1 MLTSRVSIG
10 SEDISWGSRKNP
22 FIEIPFPD
30 DWHWIFL
37 PSCSV
42 SVKAV
47 YSSFAIWNRAHGHL
61 LISLHPTCFCVQPRL
76 NAERSQYKWRFQ
88 SIYLSV
94 QPRLNARDRC
104 KSDFILSV
112 DIFREARRGLS
123 DKYLLRSQ
131 RVSPIIYW
139 AKIIQYN
146 PHSISTKPFL
156 SPLIF
161 YWATKH
167 SKIIVFPLGFCE
179 AFSLQPSC
187 LCAFIWSNTVEL
199 GGFRKEVCFSDES
212 QYPYEDSCKSLIHS
226 WQGNGELSDILQLP
240 QCMDRVIQDN
250 PHWFSTEPK
259 VVLNL

>member
-161 YWATKH
+161 YWALKRVQQKLTGDC
-167 SKIIVFPLGFCE
+167 IEWL
-179 AFSLQPSC
+179 
-187 LCAFIWSNTVEL
+187 
-199 GGFRKEVCFSDES
+199 
-212 QYPYEDSCKSLIHS
+212 YPYIVAIGVYDKRSPSLAMNDSKTCRS
-226 WQGNGELSDILQLP
+226 
-240 QCMDRVIQDN
+240 
-250 PHWFSTEPK
+250 PHKGT
-259 VVLNL
+259 

>member
-131 RVSPIIYW
+131 RVSPPYYLLTLKLVNYLRRKV
-139 AKIIQYN
+139 AVRQYAFWILSGF
-146 PHSISTKPFL
+146 HQQSGVEACRSLLDFL
-156 SPLIF
+156 
-161 YWATKH
+161 
-167 SKIIVFPLGFCE
+167 
-179 AFSLQPSC
+179 
-187 LCAFIWSNTVEL
+187 
-199 GGFRKEVCFSDES
+199 FR
-212 QYPYEDSCKSLIHS
+212 YH
-226 WQGNGELSDILQLP
+226 
-240 QCMDRVIQDN
+240 
-250 PHWFSTEPK
+250 HT
-259 VVLNL
+259 

>member
-1 MLTSRVSIG
+1 MAKKQALVTSEMLLETYTANLEAKYASLIQSEQPISQKWSWLSWYASTPMLTSRVSIG

-104 KSDFILSV
+104 KSDFILPV

-161 YWATKH
+161 YWA
-167 SKIIVFPLGFCE
+167 V
-179 AFSLQPSC
+179 
-187 LCAFIWSNTVEL
+187 
-199 GGFRKEVCFSDES
+199 
-212 QYPYEDSCKSLIHS
+212 
-226 WQGNGELSDILQLP
+226 
-240 QCMDRVIQDN
+240 M
-250 PHWFSTEPK
+250 
-259 VVLNL
+259 

>member
-104 KSDFILSV
+104 KSDFILPV

-161 YWATKH
+161 YWAENISHKAHINIYSLIFHQTIKLKK
-167 SKIIVFPLGFCE
+167 SPQEYSRRDSLEKRRRPTLPL
-179 AFSLQPSC
+179 
-187 LCAFIWSNTVEL
+187 
-199 GGFRKEVCFSDES
+199 S
-212 QYPYEDSCKSLIHS
+212 QYHRR
-226 WQGNGELSDILQLP
+226 GEA
-240 QCMDRVIQDN
+240 
-250 PHWFSTEPK
+250 
-259 VVLNL
+259 

>member
-1 MLTSRVSIG
+1 MCIFELSLTHG

-61 LISLHPTCFCVQPRL
+61 LISLHPTCFRVQPRL

-131 RVSPIIYW
+131 RVP
-139 AKIIQYN
+139 
-146 PHSISTKPFL
+146 PLSTEPKLFNTIPTQFL
-156 SPLIF
+156 LSHF
-161 YWATKH
+161 Y
-167 SKIIVFPLGFCE
+167 
-179 AFSLQPSC
+179 
-187 LCAFIWSNTVEL
+187 
-199 GGFRKEVCFSDES
+199 
-212 QYPYEDSCKSLIHS
+212 
-226 WQGNGELSDILQLP
+226 
-240 QCMDRVIQDN
+240 

-259 VVLNL
+259 LGGSFPNYH

>member
-1 MLTSRVSIG
+1 M
-10 SEDISWGSRKNP
+10 
-22 FIEIPFPD
+22 
-30 DWHWIFL
+30 FL

-104 KSDFILSV
+104 KSDCILPV

-131 RVSPIIYW
+131 RVSHPHYLLSPVYHLQGTLHCSFLKTVNTQAVLIIMLMPEWGQFTACNEGVLLKLYSLP
-139 AKIIQYN
+139 
-146 PHSISTKPFL
+146 PHSNWLIS
-156 SPLIF
+156 
-161 YWATKH
+161 
-167 SKIIVFPLGFCE
+167 
-179 AFSLQPSC
+179 
-187 LCAFIWSNTVEL
+187 
-199 GGFRKEVCFSDES
+199 ES
-212 QYPYEDSCKSLIHS
+212 
-226 WQGNGELSDILQLP
+226 ILTAS
-240 QCMDRVIQDN
+240 
-250 PHWFSTEPK
+250 F
-259 VVLNL
+259 

>member
-61 LISLHPTCFCVQPRL
+61 LISLHPTCFRVQPRL

-104 KSDFILSV
+104 KSDFILPV

-131 RVSPIIYW
+131 RVSPHYLLSQNYS
-139 AKIIQYN
+139 IQ
-146 PHSISTKPFL
+146 
-156 SPLIF
+156 SPLNF
-161 YWATKH
+161 YWPASVSRGTH
-167 SKIIVFPLGFCE
+167 FE
-179 AFSLQPSC
+179 NSC
-187 LCAFIWSNTVEL
+187 IWNACSSWLISN
-199 GGFRKEVCFSDES
+199 
-212 QYPYEDSCKSLIHS
+212 P
-226 WQGNGELSDILQLP
+226 
-240 QCMDRVIQDN
+240 
-250 PHWFSTEPK
+250 
-259 VVLNL
+259 

>member
-104 KSDFILSV
+104 KSDFILPV

-131 RVSPIIYW
+131 RVS
-139 AKIIQYN
+139 
-146 PHSISTKPFL
+146 H
-156 SPLIF
+156 PL
-161 YWATKH
+161 
-167 SKIIVFPLGFCE
+167 
-179 AFSLQPSC
+179 
-187 LCAFIWSNTVEL
+187 
-199 GGFRKEVCFSDES
+199 
-212 QYPYEDSCKSLIHS
+212 
-226 WQGNGELSDILQLP
+226 
-240 QCMDRVIQDN
+240 
-250 PHWFSTEPK
+250 STEPSK
-259 VVLNL
+259 NLLTRYSMGSNKKSMTEQVNLFMSCFLVAPPGIEPGSAV

>member
-1 MLTSRVSIG
+1 M
-10 SEDISWGSRKNP
+10 
-22 FIEIPFPD
+22 
-30 DWHWIFL
+30 FL

-61 LISLHPTCFCVQPRL
+61 LISLHPTCFRVQPRL

-104 KSDFILSV
+104 KSDFILPV

-139 AKIIQYN
+139 A
-146 PHSISTKPFL
+146 
-156 SPLIF
+156 IF
-161 YWATKH
+161 
-167 SKIIVFPLGFCE
+167 IG
-179 AFSLQPSC
+179 
-187 LCAFIWSNTVEL
+187 
-199 GGFRKEVCFSDES
+199 
-212 QYPYEDSCKSLIHS
+212 
-226 WQGNGELSDILQLP
+226 
-240 QCMDRVIQDN
+240 
-250 PHWFSTEPK
+250 HWFPSIMCIYCISDFWKYSKHCCEEKWEIQSNQIKTERNDGEIYLLI
-259 VVLNL
+259 VGNWSWAD

>member
-1 MLTSRVSIG
+1 M
-10 SEDISWGSRKNP
+10 
-22 FIEIPFPD
+22 
-30 DWHWIFL
+30 FL

-61 LISLHPTCFCVQPRL
+61 LISLHPTCFRVQPRL

-161 YWATKH
+161 YWAVEQANSINKN
-167 SKIIVFPLGFCE
+167 GC
-179 AFSLQPSC
+179 
-187 LCAFIWSNTVEL
+187 TVKRIRFECYK
-199 GGFRKEVCFSDES
+199 G
-212 QYPYEDSCKSLIHS
+212 
-226 WQGNGELSDILQLP
+226 
-240 QCMDRVIQDN
+240 
-250 PHWFSTEPK
+250 
-259 VVLNL
+259 

>member
-104 KSDFILSV
+104 KSDFILPV

-161 YWATKH
+161 YWAGKTM
-167 SKIIVFPLGFCE
+167 IL
-179 AFSLQPSC
+179 
-187 LCAFIWSNTVEL
+187 LCFGPVL
-199 GGFRKEVCFSDES
+199 
-212 QYPYEDSCKSLIHS
+212 
-226 WQGNGELSDILQLP
+226 LP
-240 QCMDRVIQDN
+240 
-250 PHWFSTEPK
+250 PTA
-259 VVLNL
+259 

>member
-1 MLTSRVSIG
+1 M
-10 SEDISWGSRKNP
+10 
-22 FIEIPFPD
+22 
-30 DWHWIFL
+30 FL

-104 KSDFILSV
+104 KSDFILPV

-131 RVSPIIYW
+131 RVSHPHYLLSQIEWREGYRGSHRKNKYLFRILPTPLCCSRW
-139 AKIIQYN
+139 IHRQEGNREKI
-146 PHSISTKPFL
+146 
-156 SPLIF
+156 
-161 YWATKH
+161 
-167 SKIIVFPLGFCE
+167 
-179 AFSLQPSC
+179 
-187 LCAFIWSNTVEL
+187 
-199 GGFRKEVCFSDES
+199 S
-212 QYPYEDSCKSLIHS
+212 Q
-226 WQGNGELSDILQLP
+226 
-240 QCMDRVIQDN
+240 
-250 PHWFSTEPK
+250 
-259 VVLNL
+259 

>member
-1 MLTSRVSIG
+1 MSVWDSLFLRMILQGCLLTFSVNTWHSRETDVLLMGKRSNVSSENMIANWRWASQYG

-104 KSDFILSV
+104 KSDFILPV

-131 RVSPIIYW
+131 RVSPHYLLSQNYS
-139 AKIIQYN
+139 IQ
-146 PHSISTKPFL
+146 
-156 SPLIF
+156 SPLNF
-161 YWATKH
+161 Y
-167 SKIIVFPLGFCE
+167 
-179 AFSLQPSC
+179 
-187 LCAFIWSNTVEL
+187 
-199 GGFRKEVCFSDES
+199 
-212 QYPYEDSCKSLIHS
+212 
-226 WQGNGELSDILQLP
+226 
-240 QCMDRVIQDN
+240 
-250 PHWFSTEPK
+250 
-259 VVLNL
+259 

>member
-161 YWATKH
+161 YWAV
-167 SKIIVFPLGFCE
+167 IIHVWLG
-179 AFSLQPSC
+179 SC
-187 LCAFIWSNTVEL
+187 YNNVWCRYTCWITMKYKFYRDKKSN
-199 GGFRKEVCFSDES
+199 
-212 QYPYEDSCKSLIHS
+212 
-226 WQGNGELSDILQLP
+226 
-240 QCMDRVIQDN
+240 DR
-250 PHWFSTEPK
+250 
-259 VVLNL
+259 

>member
-1 MLTSRVSIG
+1 M
-10 SEDISWGSRKNP
+10 
-22 FIEIPFPD
+22 
-30 DWHWIFL
+30 FL

-61 LISLHPTCFCVQPRL
+61 LISLHPTCFRVQPRL

-161 YWATKH
+161 YWA
-167 SKIIVFPLGFCE
+167 I
-179 AFSLQPSC
+179 FSNQTTTQVKKAWREQCCHISTFYIKPQHRRNHGRRKPSC
-187 LCAFIWSNTVEL
+187 HIFTFYI
-199 GGFRKEVCFSDES
+199 KP
-212 QYPYEDSCKSLIHS
+212 QLIMMIF
-226 WQGNGELSDILQLP
+226 L
-240 QCMDRVIQDN
+240 
-250 PHWFSTEPK
+250 F
-259 VVLNL
+259 

>member
-30 DWHWIFL
+30 DWHRIFL

-104 KSDFILSV
+104 KSDCILPV
-112 DIFREARRGLS
+112 DFFREARRGLPTNIFS
-123 DKYLLRSQ
+123 VLNEC
-131 RVSPIIYW
+131 P
-139 AKIIQYN
+139 
-146 PHSISTKPFL
+146 
-156 SPLIF
+156 PL
-161 YWATKH
+161 
-167 SKIIVFPLGFCE
+167 
-179 AFSLQPSC
+179 
-187 LCAFIWSNTVEL
+187 
-199 GGFRKEVCFSDES
+199 
-212 QYPYEDSCKSLIHS
+212 
-226 WQGNGELSDILQLP
+226 
-240 QCMDRVIQDN
+240 
-250 PHWFSTEPK
+250 STEPK
-259 VVLNL
+259 LFNTIPTQFLLSRFIG

>member
-61 LISLHPTCFCVQPRL
+61 LISLHPTCFRVQPRL

-161 YWATKH
+161 YWAGKSTNCLC
-167 SKIIVFPLGFCE
+167 V
-179 AFSLQPSC
+179 QPS
-187 LCAFIWSNTVEL
+187 LNAETILKWFIN
-199 GGFRKEVCFSDES
+199 
-212 QYPYEDSCKSLIHS
+212 
-226 WQGNGELSDILQLP
+226 
-240 QCMDRVIQDN
+240 
-250 PHWFSTEPK
+250 
-259 VVLNL
+259 

>member
-1 MLTSRVSIG
+1 MQASHGELRISRG

-104 KSDFILSV
+104 KSDFILPV

-131 RVSPIIYW
+131 RVPPLSNEPKLFNTIPT
-139 AKIIQYN
+139 Q
-146 PHSISTKPFL
+146 FL
-156 SPLIF
+156 LSHF
-161 YWATKH
+161 Y
-167 SKIIVFPLGFCE
+167 
-179 AFSLQPSC
+179 
-187 LCAFIWSNTVEL
+187 
-199 GGFRKEVCFSDES
+199 
-212 QYPYEDSCKSLIHS
+212 
-226 WQGNGELSDILQLP
+226 
-240 QCMDRVIQDN
+240 
-250 PHWFSTEPK
+250 PHWFSTEPIYRVMVDRSK
-259 VVLNL
+259 KKKCIGISQPTHFLWVE

>member
-1 MLTSRVSIG
+1 MKLMDRPKNSRWKVDVYYQNSGNIHEYLAKPLRLTLRDKYFFG
-10 SEDISWGSRKNP
+10 RPGGGSRKNP

-76 NAERSQYKWRFQ
+76 NA
-88 SIYLSV
+88 
-94 QPRLNARDRC
+94 RDRC
-104 KSDFILSV
+104 KSDFILPV

-161 YWATKH
+161 YWALIRTLCGCLFQ
-167 SKIIVFPLGFCE
+167 S
-179 AFSLQPSC
+179 FS
-187 LCAFIWSNTVEL
+187 
-199 GGFRKEVCFSDES
+199 
-212 QYPYEDSCKSLIHS
+212 
-226 WQGNGELSDILQLP
+226 
-240 QCMDRVIQDN
+240 
-250 PHWFSTEPK
+250 
-259 VVLNL
+259 

>member
-1 MLTSRVSIG
+1 MNYFVMLFISDWG

-47 YSSFAIWNRAHGHL
+47 YSSFAMWNRAHGHL

-104 KSDFILSV
+104 KSDCILPV

-123 DKYLLRSQ
+123 DKCLLRSQ
-131 RVSPIIYW
+131 WGSP
-139 AKIIQYN
+139 
-146 PHSISTKPFL
+146 
-156 SPLIF
+156 PL
-161 YWATKH
+161 
-167 SKIIVFPLGFCE
+167 
-179 AFSLQPSC
+179 
-187 LCAFIWSNTVEL
+187 
-199 GGFRKEVCFSDES
+199 
-212 QYPYEDSCKSLIHS
+212 
-226 WQGNGELSDILQLP
+226 
-240 QCMDRVIQDN
+240 
-250 PHWFSTEPK
+250 STEPNW
-259 VVLNL
+259 VERRL

>member
-1 MLTSRVSIG
+1 MLASRVSIG

-104 KSDFILSV
+104 KSDFILPV

-161 YWATKH
+161 YWAEIISSSPGKIH
-167 SKIIVFPLGFCE
+167 IFPSK
-179 AFSLQPSC
+179 
-187 LCAFIWSNTVEL
+187 
-199 GGFRKEVCFSDES
+199 
-212 QYPYEDSCKSLIHS
+212 
-226 WQGNGELSDILQLP
+226 
-240 QCMDRVIQDN
+240 
-250 PHWFSTEPK
+250 
-259 VVLNL
+259 

>member
-131 RVSPIIYW
+131 RVSPHYLLSQNYS
-139 AKIIQYN
+139 IQ
-146 PHSISTKPFL
+146 
-156 SPLIF
+156 SPLNF
-161 YWATKH
+161 YW
-167 SKIIVFPLGFCE
+167 P
-179 AFSLQPSC
+179 
-187 LCAFIWSNTVEL
+187 
-199 GGFRKEVCFSDES
+199 EVTSS
-212 QYPYEDSCKSLIHS
+212 
-226 WQGNGELSDILQLP
+226 
-240 QCMDRVIQDN
+240 RR
-250 PHWFSTEPK
+250 
-259 VVLNL
+259 

>member
-30 DWHWIFL
+30 DWHWMFL

-104 KSDFILSV
+104 KSDFILPV

-161 YWATKH
+161 YWAGKTRL
-167 SKIIVFPLGFCE
+167 SRNGVEIVLKESVHTLQQLGYIRKPPPLPWMNQRL
-179 AFSLQPSC
+179 A
-187 LCAFIWSNTVEL
+187 
-199 GGFRKEVCFSDES
+199 EV
-212 QYPYEDSCKSLIHS
+212 LI
-226 WQGNGELSDILQLP
+226 
-240 QCMDRVIQDN
+240 R
-250 PHWFSTEPK
+250 
-259 VVLNL
+259 VLNLIGKTNFFSEPS

>member
-1 MLTSRVSIG
+1 M
-10 SEDISWGSRKNP
+10 
-22 FIEIPFPD
+22 
-30 DWHWIFL
+30 FL

-61 LISLHPTCFCVQPRL
+61 LISLHPTCFRVQPRL

-161 YWATKH
+161 YWAL
-167 SKIIVFPLGFCE
+167 F
-179 AFSLQPSC
+179 FSS
-187 LCAFIWSNTVEL
+187 
-199 GGFRKEVCFSDES
+199 
-212 QYPYEDSCKSLIHS
+212 
-226 WQGNGELSDILQLP
+226 
-240 QCMDRVIQDN
+240 
-250 PHWFSTEPK
+250 STESADNLTEVILNQQTPANK
-259 VVLNL
+259 TLLILLTKRSCQRYPTQVFCRAVPGCVLALLKNGHQWDVVSPLTGTLQERKR

>member
-146 PHSISTKPFL
+146 PHSISTD
-156 SPLIF
+156 PLYLVGITN
-161 YWATKH
+161 YKMADCVSVNGDGRWEATLLFFWTPILFADCKE
-167 SKIIVFPLGFCE
+167 IVICPNFQFRGISQIGQTSY
-179 AFSLQPSC
+179 FS
-187 LCAFIWSNTVEL
+187 
-199 GGFRKEVCFSDES
+199 S
-212 QYPYEDSCKSLIHS
+212 QNYC
-226 WQGNGELSDILQLP
+226 G
-240 QCMDRVIQDN
+240 
-250 PHWFSTEPK
+250 
-259 VVLNL
+259 

>member
-1 MLTSRVSIG
+1 MELAELIRQYTDAHLKGIYRFRRYFV
-10 SEDISWGSRKNP
+10 GSRKNP

-161 YWATKH
+161 YWAKKTLRNPSGKTM
-167 SKIIVFPLGFCE
+167 ILLCFCPV
-179 AFSLQPSC
+179 L
-187 LCAFIWSNTVEL
+187 
-199 GGFRKEVCFSDES
+199 
-212 QYPYEDSCKSLIHS
+212 
-226 WQGNGELSDILQLP
+226 LP
-240 QCMDRVIQDN
+240 PD
-250 PHWFSTEPK
+250 T
-259 VVLNL
+259 